1 MNTLYLSYIY
11 ERYKSLKESEK
22 EFDNYDLSKIF
33 EYYTALKLTK
43 LYEKQ
48 FYEYNDI
55 DPNFK
60 ELKNMSKNDTGIDL
74 CDLENSIVQCKLR
87 KNNLSWT
94 ECSTFFSSV
103 LERENNILSV
113 KWQNLIISRNS
124 DSTLS
129 SNLKNKNSLFTDIQF
144 QKEEMINFCEDLLI
158 NFKPEQPEIENF
170 ILRDYQ
176 NEAITLIKKSKNVI
190 ISLPT
195 GCGKNSIIIFS
206 IDEDKKELML
216 VPRIILMDQLKNEI
230 ITKRPELKKN
240 IQCIG
245 DGKNIFNNEKL
256 ITICVY
262 NSVHIV
268 KDEIFDKIYID
279 EAHHINKPDIYKNE
293 DDENIKDDDDEELK
307 NEENYM
313 NIIKG
318 FKVQENNVYLSA
330 TIDKTKDFEYFNKDI
345 REMINLKYL
354 CDYVINVPIF
364 TNDPSNKNVCDYLIK
379 NHRNVII
386 YCNSCEEGQKINV
399 LMNGIQN
406 GICHYIDCFTKKK
419 KRNEILNKYKNGE
432 IVFLVN
438 VRILVEGFD
447 APITKGVCFL
457 HLPNDKTTLI
467 QIIGRALRLHKDK
480 TIANI
485 ILPFNNN
492 DDEKMI
498 SKFLNIMACN
508 DSRIRESYKNKKLGG
523 YVNILKVEEENNEV
537 DLKYEAIF
545 DSLGLCLNGK
555 EIWHKKFEELKLHL
569 DTHKKKPTK
578 ITNLRCHEWFIHQ
591 KQNFKNKVKIMAY
604 DENVYNEWKNFIES
618 DKYSHYFDNTTKI
631 WFKKFNEFKLFL
643 DENKKLPI
651 DNIALRNWHSH
662 QVDNYKTNM
671 YNMKIKIINDTW
683 TEFLNDENYNKY
695 FITTEEKWLRNFR
708 LVKEYYDI
716 HKTLPND
723 KLRVWTYTQNT
734 NLKTNKDAM
743 GNEKLKKIWTDFLNE
758 TESKKRINNFN
769 EDLNLLKQYID
780 ENEKLPDDDNK
791 NLQNYI
797 RRQKNAFNKDKLSDE
812 NKNLWIEFIE
822 EYKIYFMSAQDIWT
836 ENLNNLKNFIKEN
849 NKTPTKTTNEKLCTW
864 FEHQKKNFKKN
875 GVNNEFYKNEW
886 NNFIKEFN
894 I

>member
-1 MNTLYLSYIY
+1 
-11 ERYKSLKESEK
+11 
-22 EFDNYDLSKIF
+22 
-33 EYYTALKLTK
+33 
-43 LYEKQ
+43 
-48 FYEYNDI
+48 
-55 DPNFK
+55 
-60 ELKNMSKNDTGIDL
+60 
-74 CDLENSIVQCKLR
+74 
-87 KNNLSWT
+87 
-94 ECSTFFSSV
+94 
-103 LERENNILSV
+103 
-113 KWQNLIISRNS
+113 
-124 DSTLS
+124 
-129 SNLKNKNSLFTDIQF
+129 
-144 QKEEMINFCEDLLI
+144 MINFCEDLLI

-176 NEAITLIKKSKNVI
+176 NEAIKLIKKSKNII

-216 VPRIILMDQLKNEI
+216 VPRIILMEQLKNEI

-245 DGKNIFNNEKL
+245 DGKNIYNKEKL

-268 KDEIFDKIYID
+268 KDEIFNKIYID

-386 YCNSCEEGQKINV
+386 YCNSCEEGQKIND
-399 LMNGIQN
+399 LMNEIQN

-545 DSLGLCLNGK
+545 DSLGMCLNGK
-555 EIWHKKFEELKLHL
+555 EIWYKKFEELKLHL
-569 DTHKKKPTK
+569 DTHGKKPDEK
-578 ITNLRCHEWFIHQ
+578 NYLKLNRWFSSQ

-618 DKYSHYFDNTTKI
+618 DKYGHYFDNTTKI
-631 WFKKFNEFKLFL
+631 WFRNFNKLKEYL
-643 DENKKLPI
+643 DENKKLPM
-651 DNIALRNWHSH
+651 DEKELRNWHSH
-662 QVDNYKTNM
+662 QVDNYKSNIN
-671 YNMKIKIINDTW
+671 NMKIQIINDAW

-695 FITTEEKWLRNFR
+695 FITTEEKWLRNFK

-716 HKTLPND
+716 HKTLPKD

-734 NLKTNKDAM
+734 NLKKNIDAM
-743 GNEKLKKIWTDFLNE
+743 SNEKLRKIWTDFLNE
-758 TESKKRINNFN
+758 TESKNRKNNFN
-769 EDLNLLKQYID
+769 KDLNLLKQYIN
-780 ENEKLPDDDNK
+780 ENNKLPDDDNK

-797 RRQKNAFNKDKLSDE
+797 RRNKIAF
-812 NKNLWIEFIE
+812 
-822 EYKIYFMSAQDIWT
+822 
-836 ENLNNLKNFIKEN
+836 
-849 NKTPTKTTNEKLCTW
+849 
-864 FEHQKKNFKKN
+864 
-875 GVNNEFYKNEW
+875 
-886 NNFIKEFN
+886 
-894 I
+894 